1 MILKLMLLAMFIALI
16 VLVWKFFAKKHNLS
30 SKTSKIF
37 FGLGAVT
44 LIGGMALL
52 YMNAKWNYDIQ
63 KLAASYKIG
72 GYTSPKDINII
83 DSYEK
88 DAKTIQILEINGAIC
103 EMPMIKVNGNW
114 QALGIS
120 CKN

>member
-1 MILKLMLLAMFIALI
+1 MLLAMFIALI
-16 VLVWKFFAKKHNLS
+16 VLVWNFFAKKNNLS
-30 SKTSKIF
+30 SRTSKIF

-44 LIGGMALL
+44 LIGGMTLL

-72 GYTSPKDINII
+72 GYTSPIDINII

-88 DAKTIQILEINGAIC
+88 DAKTVQILEINGAIC

>member
-1 MILKLMLLAMFIALI
+1 MILKLELLALLIALLI
-16 VLVWKFFAKKHNLS
+16 LVWQYFKRKNSLKS
-30 SKTSKIF
+30 PSKIF
-37 FGLGAVT
+37 FGLGAVI

-72 GYTSPKDINII
+72 GYTSPSDINLI

-114 QALGIS
+114 KALGITCRS
-120 CKN
+120 